1 LKKNTASF
9 WFAIVGFVILVAISF
24 FINRSDTLGEL
35 TWFWGTIS
43 LFAIWPLE
51 IAIFTFTPEGFTR
64 HVSGTMILAAMLI
77 LTNFLQ
83 TGTLTWS
90 RLLATACILWPIGY
104 LIFWAVEKKT
114 KSPLVASLVGWFGI
128 SIIAIV
134 SEFLMTKRLTW
145 SLPLAVLLAFWPAA
159 SIAFPGDDEEQII
172 DTREVADEETTESTD
187 EVVGKEE
194 ETEEPQAE
202 TE

>member
-1 LKKNTASF
+1 MKKNTASF

-64 HVSGTMILAAMLI
+64 HISGAMILAAMLI

-90 RLLATACILWPIGY
+90 RLLAPACILWPIGY
-104 LIFWAVEKKT
+104 LIFWVMEKKT
-114 KSPLVASLVGWFGI
+114 KSPLVASLAGWLGI

-159 SIAFPGDDEEQII
+159 SIAFPGG
-172 DTREVADEETTESTD
+172 DEETTESTD
-187 EVVGKEE
+187 EVVGKKE
-194 ETEEPQAE
+194 ETEEPRAE